1 MLTFKKEER
10 LNSRKVI
17 QDLYDTGKPFNSKC
31 FRVFWKNASHP
42 ETSPAKVLI
51 SVSKKNFKRAV
62 DRNRIKRLI
71 REAYRKNKKILFDA
85 LNTGNKKI
93 VFALSY
99 IAKEELTFKEIEIKI
114 IVTLQ
119 RLQQEFEKNS

>member
-42 ETSPAKVLI
+42 ETSPAKILI

-99 IAKEELTFKEIEIKI
+99 IAKEELTFEEIEIKI
-114 IVTLQ
+114 IVTI
-119 RLQQEFEKNS
+119 